1 MEEYICDKCG
11 GRGVISITY
20 EPIQIDSFGG
30 MRQFVPGIGKEDV
43 CRKCLGSGKLDWI
56 ENLFGKQ
63 PADAFDFIEIPK
75 LNVPFPQLTS
85 KDIISEQPMK
95 EPVLNTSFIKIK
107 VSEF

>member
-1 MEEYICDKCG
+1 MIEYYDCDKCG
-11 GRGVISITY
+11 GSGLELPNREFLFLPHVVCSKC
-20 EPIQIDSFGG
+20 Q
-30 MRQFVPGIGKEDV
+30 GIGKLNWVEM
-43 CRKCLGSGKLDWI
+43 
-56 ENLFGKQ
+56 LFGKQ